1 MVEGYVDVIAMVT
14 SGFPGAVA
22 PLGTALTENQLAL
35 IWKMT
40 DEPIL
45 CFDGDRAGQK
55 AAYRAADLALPLL
68 KPGKSLRFALLP
80 EGQDPDDLARSGGRG
95 AIEEVIAAARPL
107 ADMIWSREI
116 EGGNFATPERRAA
129 LEARIGELA
138 NSVRDDVVR
147 RYYREDLI
155 QRLQRSFAPEPVRFP
170 SAAISANHR
179 ASNRARAAAANS
191 RNAASRLSPPSA
203 VAPIRPPVRSSPT
216 ARSCAASARPCPAAR
231 R

>member
-1 MVEGYVDVIAMVT
+1 MVT
-14 SGFPGAVA
+14 WGFAGSVA

-80 EGQDPDDLARSGGRG
+80 EGQDPDDLARAGGRG
-95 AIEEVIAAARPL
+95 AIEEVIAAARGL

-116 EGGNFATPERRAA
+116 EGGNFATPERRGAA
-129 LEARIGELA
+129 GGGGGGLGTA
-138 NSVRDDVVR
+138 V
-147 RYYREDLI
+147 
-155 QRLQRSFAPEPVRFP
+155 
-170 SAAISANHR
+170 
-179 ASNRARAAAANS
+179 
-191 RNAASRLSPPSA
+191 PP
-203 VAPIRPPVRSSPT
+203 
-216 ARSCAASARPCPAAR
+216 
-231 R
+231 